1 MPAST
6 STEVAEHTPENRSEL
21 VLVFDAQDAN
31 PNGNPLSPSNKP
43 RIDPVTQQAIVTDV
57 RIKRYIRD
65 QLTEDGHGV
74 YIANVKTEDGNAPP
88 REYLAERVA
97 AVDSAADIDD
107 GFLDE
112 FLANAVDVRYFGAT
126 LAFDTKSNEIA
137 DAISE
142 HLPQHLTG
150 PVQLSP
156 ARSLNAVRENQSYNS
171 LTSVIGT
178 GEGKEQGG
186 FQLDDHRIVYGLF
199 GMSGVINENNAANT
213 NLSEADVQRL
223 DSLWWRSIKNQA
235 NSRSKRGQH
244 PRLYVRVEYD
254 SGFHIGNL
262 DRTLRLGDLSKPEE
276 ELTDVNDTALDIRP
290 FVDRLAAASDRID
303 TLHVAS
309 DPVLTIEDNGTELTS
324 KLGEYL
330 RSELGVAVREVDI
343 HTEMHDTFPA
353 E

>member
-1 MPAST
+1 MTTNKSGETESST
-6 STEVAEHTPENRSEL
+6 VNNRSEL

-65 QLTEDGHGV
+65 QLHEDGHGV
-74 YIANVKTEDGNAPP
+74 YIANVETEEGNAPP
-88 REYLAERVA
+88 REYLAERIA
-97 AVDSAADIDD
+97 DVDSADDIGS

-126 LAFDTKSNEIA
+126 LAFDTKSSEIA
-137 DAISE
+137 NAISE
-142 HLPQHLTG
+142 HLPSNLTG
-150 PVQLSP
+150 AVQFSP
-156 ARSLNAVRENQSYNS
+156 ARSLNAVRENQNYNS

-178 GEGKEQGG
+178 GEGKDQGG

-199 GMSGVINENNAANT
+199 GMSGVVNENNAANT
-213 NLSEADVQRL
+213 NLSEADVRRL

-244 PRLYVRVEYD
+244 PRLYIRIEYE
-254 SGFHIGNL
+254 SGFHVGNL
-262 DRTLRLGDLSKPEE
+262 DRTLELGGHSKPEE
-276 ELTDVNDTALDIRP
+276 ELTDVSDTSLNICS
-290 FVDRLAAASDRID
+290 FVNRLNAVSDRIEK
-303 TLHVAS
+303 LHVAS
-309 DPVLTIEDNGTELTS
+309 DPLLTIENGGTELPKELS
-324 KLGEYL
+324 EYL
-330 RSELGVAVREVDI
+330 HDALDVAVREINVHD
-343 HTEMHDTFPA
+343 EMQDTLPA